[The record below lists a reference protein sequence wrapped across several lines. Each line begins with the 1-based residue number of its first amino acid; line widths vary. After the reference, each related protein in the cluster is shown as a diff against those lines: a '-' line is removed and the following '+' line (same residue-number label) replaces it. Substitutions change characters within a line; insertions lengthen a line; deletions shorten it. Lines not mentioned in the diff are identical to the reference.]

1 MLHRKQ
7 ETTREKVEL
16 IDKCK
21 ARKML
26 QPQSNMDILKKR
38 AQKIE
43 KA

>member
-1 MLHRKQ
+1 MLHQKQ

-21 ARKML
+21 ARKIL
-26 QPQSNMDILKKR
+26 QPQSNMGILKK
-38 AQKIE
+38 KGPKVE